1 MEKGVTKKLNKGDE
15 LVFRQILTN
24 STSPVE
30 MYYYERM
37 TDVQIITPQ
46 GETVLLNSLGMV
58 GQSPMMYFAFKQ
70 EENNDIYYY
79 GSIFSKEPVNEKNII
94 TKEWVI
100 EPTEGRCLNY
110 PGSYTVG
117 YEWDYKFKVQEA
129 KGKLTEVNLHN
140 IVEKIEQIT
149 TALGVYECYV
159 INAYNKFGVLDSIS
173 WFSSELGVNV
183 KRLSY
188 SEMKPGYELT
198 EYRVGDVEICI

>member
-24 STSPVE
+24 NTSPVE

-70 EENNDIYYY
+70 EENNDIYFY

-94 TKEWVI
+94 KKEWVI
-100 EPTEGRCLNY
+100 EPAEGRCLNY
-110 PGSYTVG
+110 PGLYTVG
-117 YEWDYKFKVQEA
+117 YEWDYKFQVQES

-149 TALGVYECYV
+149 TALGKFECYV
-159 INAYNKFGVLDSIS
+159 INAYNNSGELDSIS

-188 SEMKPGYELT
+188 SDMKPGYELT
-198 EYRVGDVEICI
+198 EYRVGGVEICI